1 MKTEYLNNDFLED
14 TMEIY
19 KKSRLEKVRFE
30 TIIEDLRSSTA
41 KRKKNKKKSVLA
53 DINHY
58 HSEYARV
65 TNEFDTA
72 QKQLTKSFYTLTERL
87 IGYCRDIIIDTDDAL
102 QEGVCACFEKLNK
115 FTKGKG
121 KAFNYLTT
129 CVMNHF
135 RQMYRGHKSYKLF
148 KERYKEFMSHK
159 FSSVLIKNRREIH
172 IKDINMD

>member
-30 TIIEDLRSSTA
+30 TIIEDLRSSIA
-41 KRKKNKKKSVLA
+41 KRRKNKKKSVLA
-53 DINHY
+53 DIDHY
-58 HSEYARV
+58 HSEYIRAAGD
-65 TNEFDTA
+65 FDTA

-87 IGYCRDIIIDTDDAL
+87 IGYCRDIIVDTDDAL

-148 KERYKEFMSHK
+148 KERYKEFMSNK
-159 FSSVLIKNRREIH
+159 FSSVLIKNKREIH